1 MRPRSILLSTAA
13 LLLTGVAACGGAP
26 EAAAPPS
33 SSAPTGPAASDARE
47 SLAARAALAMDK
59 AYAAL
64 YSLDDG
70 RGQPRNVVATV
81 GRDGTW
87 RVDVSGGALGGTAD
101 VTIASTAAGV
111 FQCTLGSQSNPIA
124 STCVKV
130 AKPGKPVP
138 DEYDPK
144 VERLFRQWLSVFTDR
159 QAALAVTEVQPLA
172 GAKGNCYSIDS
183 ISASLADPVDIG
195 VYCYA
200 EDGVL
205 SAARVGFGMIKVI
218 SQVEGPATVP
228 LPGPEVAGPPMGMDT
243 PVAPPVQPVQPLQPS
258 GLAPSA

>member
-1 MRPRSILLSTAA
+1 MRPRSILLSATA
-13 LLLTGVAACGGAP
+13 LLLTGVAACGGGDEP
-26 EAAAPPS
+26 EAAPPS
-33 SSAPTGPAASDARE
+33 SSAPSGQAGSDAHD
-47 SLAARAALAMDK
+47 SLAARAASAMDK

-70 RGQPRNVVATV
+70 RGGPRNVVATV
-81 GRDGTW
+81 GQDGTW

-101 VTIASTAAGV
+101 VTITSTAAGV
-111 FQCTLGSQSNPIA
+111 FQCTLGSQSNPIT

-144 VERLFRQWLSVFTDR
+144 VQRLFRQWLPVFTDR

-172 GAKGNCYSIDS
+172 GAKGNCFSIDS

-205 SAARVGFGMIKVI
+205 TAARVGFGVLKIV
-218 SQVEGPATVP
+218 SQVAGPATVP

-243 PVAPPVQPVQPLQPS
+243 PPPPPVNPVQPS
-258 GLAPSA
+258 GVVPSA

>member
-1 MRPRSILLSTAA
+1 MLLSTAA
-13 LLLTGVAACGGAP
+13 LLLTGVAACSGAP
-26 EAAAPPS
+26 ETVPLPASAGPSQAAA
-33 SSAPTGPAASDARE
+33 GDARD
-47 SLAARAALAMDK
+47 SLAAKAALAMDK

-70 RGQPRNVVATV
+70 NGQPRNVVATV

-111 FQCTLGSQSNPIA
+111 FQCTLGSQSNPIT

-138 DEYDPK
+138 DAYDPK
-144 VERLFRQWLSVFTDR
+144 VQRLFRQWLPVFTDR
-159 QAALAVTEVQPLA
+159 QAALAVTQVQPLA
-172 GAKGNCYSIDS
+172 GAKGSCFSIDS

-200 EDGVL
+200 DDGVL
-205 SAARVGFGMIKVI
+205 TAARVGFGVLKIM

-228 LPGPEVAGPPMGMDT
+228 LPGPEVAGPPMGMD
-243 PVAPPVQPVQPLQPS
+243 APPPAPDPVQPT
-258 GLAPSA
+258 GLVPSA

>member
-1 MRPRSILLSTAA
+1 MLLSTAA
-13 LLLTGVAACGGAP
+13 LLLTGVAACSGAP
-26 EAAAPPS
+26 ETVPPPASTAPSQTAAA
-33 SSAPTGPAASDARE
+33 GDARD
-47 SLAARAALAMDK
+47 SLAAKAALAMDK

-70 RGQPRNVVATV
+70 DGRSRNVVATV

-111 FQCTLGSQSNPIA
+111 FQCTLGSQSNPIT

-138 DEYDPK
+138 DGYDPK
-144 VERLFRQWLSVFTDR
+144 VQRLFRQWLPVFTDR
-159 QAALAVTEVQPLA
+159 QAALAVTQVQPLA
-172 GAKGNCYSIDS
+172 GAKGSCFSIDS
-183 ISASLADPVDIG
+183 ISASLAAPVDIG

-200 EDGVL
+200 DDGVL
-205 SAARVGFGMIKVI
+205 TAARVGFGVLKIT

-228 LPGPEVAGPPMGMDT
+228 LPGPEVAGPPMGMD
-243 PVAPPVQPVQPLQPS
+243 APPPAPEPVQPTGVV
-258 GLAPSA
+258 PSA